1 MRIILGHMGETLPY
15 MFWRLDSRCS
25 DEPQIEDAAVVLS
38 EEQFFRHQSG
48 QFSDVPLACAISE
61 LGEDNVMFSID
72 YPYKDSKRRGTIH

>member
-38 EEQFFRHQSG
+38 EEQFFRHH
-48 QFSDVPLACAISE
+48 VWTILACAISE